1 MSILYHIL
9 MRSSS
14 QLEIVNDILL
24 RSMKNTHRDTV
35 PRAIGLSRS
44 SVVPAVYFYFIC
56 FLHCSGKCLEGEI
69 SVCLLSSSVPLFVL
83 RISQNCREP
92 SALFRKTSGQH
103 MRAANI
109 AKLSLVPAASGGQR
123 RGLDCFRRR
132 LGD

>member
-1 MSILYHIL
+1 

-56 FLHCSGKCLEGEI
+56 FLHCSGKCLESEI
-69 SVCLLSSSVPLFVL
+69 SVCLLSSTVVVYLYSCFAFHKIVGSLL
-83 RISQNCREP
+83 RFSENSE
-92 SALFRKTSGQH
+92 ASGQH